1 MNRVLDPRAMANDLI
16 AARGPTGACARSPP
30 QGSRSP
36 AETRPRTGSP
46 ASRVDL
52 VVSSREHAR
61 SPSPAAD
68 WRSRPAAR
76 PAARTAREPARPHGG
91 AGRFNDPFVGRM
103 QLPAQPFK
111 GGPGHVDPAEAAEP
125 AVLPNHRRAEGSL
138 DIDANP
144 SSSAPPVRSHAG
156 AMADTTPTDS
166 RFPAQPG
173 KSQRRPA
180 THSSSRLIG

>member
-16 AARGPTGACARSPP
+16 AARG
-30 QGSRSP
+30 QP
-36 AETRPRTGSP
+36 ALALGLRVRGPDLRQKPGREQVRQRPG
-46 ASRVDL
+46 VDL

-76 PAARTAREPARPHGG
+76 TAREPARPHGG
-91 AGRFNDPFVGRM
+91 ARRFNDPFVGRM
-103 QLPAQPFK
+103 QLPAQPLQ
-111 GGPGHVDPAEAAEP
+111 GRSGSCRPGRSCGACRPP
-125 AVLPNHRRAEGSL
+125 KSPPRRRFAGYRCQS
-138 DIDANP
+138 P

-156 AMADTTPTDS
+156 AMGDTTPTDS

-180 THSSSRLIG
+180 TNLSARLIV

>member
-1 MNRVLDPRAMANDLI
+1 MANDLI
-16 AARGPTGACARSPP
+16 AARG
-30 QGSRSP
+30 QP
-36 AETRPRTGSP
+36 ALALGLRVRGPDLRQKPGREQVRQRPG
-46 ASRVDL
+46 VDL

-103 QLPAQPFK
+103 RLPAQPFK

-180 THSSSRLIG
+180 THSSSRLSG

>member
-1 MNRVLDPRAMANDLI
+1 MR
-16 AARGPTGACARSPP
+16 
-30 QGSRSP
+30 
-36 AETRPRTGSP
+36 
-46 ASRVDL
+46 
-52 VVSSREHAR
+52 
-61 SPSPAAD
+61 
-68 WRSRPAAR
+68 
-76 PAARTAREPARPHGG
+76 
-91 AGRFNDPFVGRM
+91 
-103 QLPAQPFK
+103 LPAQPFK

-180 THSSSRLIG
+180 THSSSRLSG